1 MKQNDFEKLIIKAL
15 YSNDNVCSKVLP
27 ELRENWFSDI
37 DCRMIAKDIIDF
49 NTKFGRMPNVIETS
63 RLITDDTVHTTFQNC
78 IALPDDEVN
87 TDFLLD
93 DIQEFVRK
101 KMAYNVSEDIVKWTM
116 QGIAP
121 KCSFADALSDA
132 ETFTFDTSIGFDFF
146 GDPRRLYE
154 DANTKERIFKTGVK
168 TLDDMLMG
176 GLHEN
181 SLNLIMSSTNVRKDF
196 DNEFLDNQF
205 GIEWLQGS
213 LHYI

>member
-27 ELRENWFSDI
+27 ELKENWFSDI
-37 DCRMIAKDIIDF
+37 DCRMIAKNIIDF

-63 RLITDDTVHTTFQNC
+63 RLINDETVHTTFQNC

-121 KCSFADALSDA
+121 KGSFADALSDA

-181 SLNLIMSSTNVRKDF
+181 SLNLIMSSTNVRKNF
-196 DNEFLDNQF
+196 DYEFFVNQF
-205 GIEWLQGS
+205 SIEWLQGS